1 MSDEA
6 HAKRAS
12 PVPPEGAPA
21 RRVVIPELRALQDAR
36 YVLARGGKPPAGERT
51 PEDCAR
57 VSAFHTL
64 SLLLRILLRFKQKVE
79 NGERCRLVEKD
90 HVHESERVVIE
101 LMIEPIDESGGTGG
115 SGAAP
120 VKSSVT
126 HLL

>member
-6 HAKRAS
+6 HAT
-12 PVPPEGAPA
+12 PA

-79 NGERCRLVEKD
+79 NGERCRLAERE
-90 HVHESERVVIE
+90 HVHEPERVVIE